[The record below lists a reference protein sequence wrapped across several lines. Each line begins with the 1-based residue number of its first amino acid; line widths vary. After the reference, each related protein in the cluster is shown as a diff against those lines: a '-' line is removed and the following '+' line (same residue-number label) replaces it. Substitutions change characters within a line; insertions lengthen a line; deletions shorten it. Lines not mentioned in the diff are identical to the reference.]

1 MKRKLS
7 AILATSVLVG
17 SSAFAVN
24 EKITY
29 TPAVDAN
36 PPNPA
41 VPGSYRLSVSGDTYD
56 SLNALNAA
64 ITPRIVAGDVFT
76 FNTGSLGGFLNDLF
90 NDKPGLVNDF
100 VATYNATAA
109 AADQITADDLR
120 TAGGVIDSLIE
131 DGNVDVTAYINE
143 LEKLDYATVANA
155 IGSTLEQGIA
165 SFRSEAQARNA
176 FSQTGSKIDQITNQN
191 SQIKGLMD
199 KIEELETK
207 IANGQSNL
215 QPQLNQTRD
224 QLFSSDQIK
233 TLRKAPATQEELKII
248 VKAIQSDLN
257 SSNRLVKTSALDLLD
272 ELKAAQQYYL
282 ADASKTPVSDLPPV
296 QNPDTHTTGVLLN
309 SSSTNNAVLGERISG
324 FSGIASGDD
333 SVRTYGAWTKGTY
346 SKGQQQAFKAD
357 PGYDFSQMGVTIG
370 ADVGDESLIGAAYSF
385 FKNEVKSKSNAS
397 TKDKI
402 DSHVGSIYGM
412 YAVNPQVFV
421 SGQAGYGFSKIDKRR
436 LTGDAAN
443 NVATAKPDAHT
454 ISGRAEVGYA
464 VAVTEVVSVVPT
476 LGISYSKVE
485 VKGYTEKGN
494 GLNRK
499 VGKRHSERTSALGGA
514 SVKYLAELNDMKV
527 VPELHANVDYA
538 FNSKNSATTITLID
552 GLNPL
557 VTPSEKISKA
567 YYNVGTSVKVVAS
580 DAIDVSAGYDL
591 GLSKK
596 FMSHTGA
603 LKLRIKL

>member
-1 MKRKLS
+1 MKRKFS
-7 AILATSVLVG
+7 AILATSILV
-17 SSAFAVN
+17 SNNAFAVN
-24 EKITY
+24 EKIFYDKDNGEY
-29 TPAVDAN
+29 TLINSLGLPVDI
-36 PPNPA
+36 
-41 VPGSYRLSVSGDTYD
+41 YD
-56 SLNALNAA
+56 SLGDLNTA
-64 ITPRIVAGDVFT
+64 ITPRIAAGDVFT
-76 FNTGSLGGFLNDLF
+76 FNTGSLRDFLVDLF
-90 NDKPGLVNDF
+90 NDEHGTVNDF
-100 VATYNATAA
+100 IATYNAAA
-109 AADQITADDLR
+109 APGNQITADDFR
-120 TAGGVIDSLIE
+120 TAGGVIEELIE
-131 DGNVDVTAYINE
+131 EGNVDINAYINE

-155 IGSTLEQGIA
+155 IGSTLEEGIA
-165 SFRSEAQARNA
+165 SFRSEAQAQKA
-176 FSQTGSKIDQITNQN
+176 FKQTDSRVNQVDTQIKALNDQI
-191 SQIKGLMD
+191 KA
-199 KIEELETK
+199 LETK
-207 IANGQSNL
+207 INAGQSDL
-215 QPQLNQTRD
+215 QSQLNQTRE
-224 QLFSSDQIK
+224 QLFNSDQIK
-233 TLRKAPATQEELKII
+233 ALRKTSETQEELKTI
-248 VKAIQSDLN
+248 VKAIQANFN
-257 SSNRLVKTSALDLLD
+257 SSNRLVKTSALDLLND
-272 ELKAAQQYYL
+272 LKNSQGLYL
-282 ADASKTPVSDLPPV
+282 ADASKVAVSDLPQV
-296 QNPDTHTTGVLLN
+296 QKPDTQTTGALLN
-309 SSSTNNAVLGERISG
+309 SSLTTNAVLSERISG

-333 SVRTYGAWTKGTY
+333 TVKAYGAWAKGTY

-370 ADVGDESLIGAAYSF
+370 ADIGDESLIGAAYSF

-402 DSHVGSIYGM
+402 DTHVGNIYGM
-412 YAVNPQVFV
+412 YAINPQVFV

-436 LTGDAAN
+436 VTGDLN
-443 NVATAKPDAHT
+443 NNIATAKPDAHT
-454 ISGRAEVGYA
+454 ISGKAEVGYA

-476 LGISYSKVE
+476 VGISYSKVE

-514 SVKYLAELNDMKV
+514 SVKYLAELDNMKV

-538 FNSKNSATTITLID
+538 FSTKNSATTITLVD
-552 GLNPL
+552 GLAPL